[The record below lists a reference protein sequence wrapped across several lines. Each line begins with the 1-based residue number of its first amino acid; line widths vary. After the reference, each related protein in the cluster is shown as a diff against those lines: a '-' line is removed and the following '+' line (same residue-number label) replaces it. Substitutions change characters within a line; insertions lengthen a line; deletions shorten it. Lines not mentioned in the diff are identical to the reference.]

1 MTRSRFAF
9 CAGLTIGAA
18 ATAIRLA
25 AAESRSVTVA
35 SNVPLGIS
43 SAVRDKQEALA
54 CEGDLAIS
62 LVKVGAKASLR
73 IVRAVS
79 ERPNVVRTVTLPS
92 DAGEQ
97 ARLAAHLT
105 HNLCVNEAE
114 EWLRSRQGLAASDAA
129 IDSDTSSRDAHSD
142 ASGFDPGVGSDAE
155 PSPDD
160 AMVDLTNPPKT
171 LATLAVAIPP
181 KPVAAPV
188 LPPAPPLPA
197 PFRCPV
203 KAYSPVS
210 VGIFSPLAL
219 PLGVTS
225 NNFSLS
231 LLYGQ
236 VGRTDGVALGAL
248 MLHERCET
256 YGLSAA
262 GVLNLSLERTEGLA
276 LSGLLNVHVA
286 PVSGATIAPLT
297 YAEDLTG
304 FQGGLINAASREL
317 RGVQFG
323 LINIHTGTLYGLQL
337 GLINVAYEVR
347 GVQLGLINVAKDS
360 DASLGF
366 QSVSWSRKIRP
377 YAWTSNVTPL
387 QVGVEWDA
395 KRLFAT
401 LGFGRLLSA
410 IVSQGAFVL
419 GFGIGIHLLRSEEEG
434 FLFDLTAGF
443 DGRAPIGGSRAVDTL
458 RAGARFGYR
467 PMPHF
472 AGYVYGGVASI
483 VESDDARPIETR
495 PFTTFV
501 KPEFGAGVLF

>member
-1 MTRSRFAF
+1 
-9 CAGLTIGAA
+9 LTIGAT

-35 SNVPLGIS
+35 SDVPLGIS

-54 CEGDLAIS
+54 CEGNLTIS

-92 DAGEQ
+92 DAEEQ
-97 ARLAAHLT
+97 VRLAVHLT
-105 HNLCVNEAE
+105 HNLCVDEAD
-114 EWLRSRQGLAASDAA
+114 EWLRARRSLATPDAATDADASARDARSDAN
-129 IDSDTSSRDAHSD
+129 
-142 ASGFDPGVGSDAE
+142 GFDPPAADAGVGLDAALT

-160 AMVDLTNPPKT
+160 ALTPSPDDALVDLPKLPKT

-188 LPPAPPLPA
+188 LPPAPPPPA

-203 KAYSPVS
+203 KAYSPMS
-210 VGIFSPLAL
+210 LGLFSPLAL

-262 GVLNLSLERTEGLA
+262 GVVNLSPERTEGLA

-304 FQGGLINAASREL
+304 FQGGLINAGSREL

-323 LINIHTGTLYGLQL
+323 RINVHTGKLYGF
-337 GLINVAYEVR
+337 
-347 GVQLGLINVAKDS
+347 
-360 DASLGF
+360 SLG
-366 QSVSWSRKIRP
+366 
-377 YAWTSNVTPL
+377 
-387 QVGVEWDA
+387 
-395 KRLFAT
+395 
-401 LGFGRLLSA
+401 
-410 IVSQGAFVL
+410 
-419 GFGIGIHLLRSEEEG
+419 
-434 FLFDLTAGF
+434 
-443 DGRAPIGGSRAVDTL
+443 
-458 RAGARFGYR
+458 
-467 PMPHF
+467 
-472 AGYVYGGVASI
+472 
-483 VESDDARPIETR
+483 
-495 PFTTFV
+495 
-501 KPEFGAGVLF
+501 